1 MKVRT
6 GVLVLLLL
14 TLSLA
19 ACGAQPQLA
28 QASQAT
34 REPFLMAGGV
44 FLSGPQDFLLPSEL
58 TGEAYALTSAGTEA
72 PNSRVIEMR
81 PDGEAYIAATGRL
94 MGWQRQLDRRS
105 GAGPLYLVNVVNVYE
120 SEAGPLAVLS
130 REWHAEVWNRLDMGE
145 LTLRPDLPGVDAE
158 HLVWQDGSGG
168 IGVEIAY
175 HNLYLLLTGPGE
187 DGVDQYAFFAD
198 LVPRYL
204 QWIREGETQ

>member
-1 MKVRT
+1 
-6 GVLVLLLL
+6 
-14 TLSLA
+14 
-19 ACGAQPQLA
+19 
-28 QASQAT
+28 
-34 REPFLMAGGV
+34 MAGGV

-130 REWHAEVWNRLDMGE
+130 REWHAEVWNRLDTGE
-145 LTLRPDLPGVDAE
+145 LTLRPDLPGVTAE
-158 HLVWQDGSGG
+158 HLVWQDATGG

-175 HNLYLLLTGPGE
+175 RNLYILLTGPSE
-187 DGVDQYAFFAD
+187 DGADQYAFFAD

-204 QWIREGETQ
+204 QWIHEGETQ

>member
-58 TGEAYALTSAGTEA
+58 TGEAY
-72 PNSRVIEMR
+72 
-81 PDGEAYIAATGRL
+81 
-94 MGWQRQLDRRS
+94 
-105 GAGPLYLVNVVNVYE
+105 
-120 SEAGPLAVLS
+120 
-130 REWHAEVWNRLDMGE
+130 
-145 LTLRPDLPGVDAE
+145 
-158 HLVWQDGSGG
+158 
-168 IGVEIAY
+168 
-175 HNLYLLLTGPGE
+175 
-187 DGVDQYAFFAD
+187 
-198 LVPRYL
+198 
-204 QWIREGETQ
+204 

>member
-1 MKVRT
+1 
-6 GVLVLLLL
+6 
-14 TLSLA
+14 
-19 ACGAQPQLA
+19 
-28 QASQAT
+28 
-34 REPFLMAGGV
+34 MAGGV

-130 REWHAEVWNRLDMGE
+130 REWHAEVWNRLDTGE
-145 LTLRPDLPGVDAE
+145 LTLRPDLPGA
-158 HLVWQDGSGG
+158 
-168 IGVEIAY
+168 
-175 HNLYLLLTGPGE
+175 
-187 DGVDQYAFFAD
+187 
-198 LVPRYL
+198 
-204 QWIREGETQ
+204 